1 MKSLVAKEIQDA
13 IQRLHTQ
20 GVWPASDLAEAQ
32 EILATIQD
40 NLNTP
45 DVKTHGDYS
54 SPVALRLAKVLRA
67 SPMILAKQIAEDL
80 IRPTKP
86 SKTFDRVEVAA
97 PGFLNFFLTSDS
109 LVTTVT
115 EILDQD
121 KKYGTSDMFKGQK
134 ILVEF
139 ISANPTGPL
148 TFANGRGGFT
158 GDVLAH
164 VLKSLG
170 AKTQREFYVNDRG
183 VQIDTLAE
191 SVIRR
196 WLLTQGIKVDFPEN
210 LYQGEYI
217 SDLVK
222 VLKLDVHTQ
231 ASVQELTTL
240 KKELKGKALKYMLK
254 DIQGVIQDKM
264 GIQFDEYF
272 SEASLYKT
280 GEIQEMLSFL
290 KQAELVYEKDG
301 ATWMRTT
308 NFGDDKDRVLIKSDG
323 EMTYFLSDVAYHW
336 NKFHV
341 RKFTWA
347 INLLGADHHGYIGR
361 LKAAVEAMSIA
372 GKFKDKPRMDIL
384 IMQMVRLMK
393 NGEEVR
399 MSKRKGQFITI
410 EEVIDEVGIDAV
422 RFFFLLYA
430 SNTHMDFDLALA
442 KEKNEKNPVY
452 YVQYAHARISSILK
466 QIKTPPPI
474 KHIHLQEQGELALA
488 KHLLQYPD
496 LLKKIGQDF
505 TVHALPQYTIEVARL
520 FHAFYAKCRVIED
533 EKVNPSRYALIRA
546 TQIVLKNAL
555 SMMGISAPK
564 SM

>member
-1 MKSLVAKEIQDA
+1 MKSLMAKELQES

-20 GVWPASDLAEAQ
+20 GVWPGTDWAQVEVVLAGLLEQ
-32 EILATIQD
+32 IE
-40 NLNTP
+40 TP
-45 DVKTHGDYS
+45 DVKAHGDYS
-54 SPVALRLAKVLRA
+54 SSVALRLAKALKA

-80 IRPTKP
+80 LRPSKP
-86 SKTFDRVEVAA
+86 SQYFERVEVAA
-97 PGFLNFFLTSDS
+97 PGFLNFFLKADA

-115 EILDQD
+115 EILEQE
-121 KKYGTSDMFKGQK
+121 KKYGSCDLFKGQK

-158 GDVLAH
+158 GDVL
-164 VLKSLG
+164 VNLLKVLG
-170 AKTQREFYVNDRG
+170 AKTQREYYVNDRG
-183 VQIDTLAE
+183 VQIETLAE

-196 WLLTQGIKVDFPEN
+196 WLLDQGMKVDFPEN

-222 VLKLDVHTQ
+222 ALKLDTHTKT
-231 ASVQELTTL
+231 SVQELTKL
-240 KKELKGKALKYMLK
+240 KAGLKGKALTYMLK
-254 DIQGVIQDKM
+254 DIQRVIQDKM

-280 GEIQEMLSFL
+280 GEIEEMLSML
-290 KQAELVYEKDG
+290 THAELVYEQDG

-361 LKAAVEAMSIA
+361 LQAAVEAMSRA

-384 IMQMVRLMK
+384 IMQLVRLMQ
-393 NGEEVR
+393 NGQEVR

-410 EEVIDEVGIDAV
+410 EEVIDEVGLDAV
-422 RFFFLLYA
+422 RFFFLMYA
-430 SNTHMDFDLALA
+430 SNTHMDFDLQLA
-442 KEKNEKNPVY
+442 KTQNEKNPVY

-466 QIKTPPPI
+466 QIKKAPAITQI
-474 KHIHLQEQGELALA
+474 DLHAEAELALA

-496 LLKKIGQDF
+496 LLKKVGQDF
-505 TVHALPQYTIEVARL
+505 GVHALPQYTIEVARL

-533 EKVNPSRYALIRA
+533 NRVNASRYALIRA
-546 TQIVLKNAL
+546 TQIVLRNAL
-555 SMMGISAPK
+555 NLMGISAPK

>member
-1 MKSLVAKEIQDA
+1 MKSLVAKELLES

-20 GVWPASDLAEAQ
+20 GVWPGSDLAQAQ
-32 EILATIQD
+32 PILESLQD
-40 NLNTP
+40 QVATP
-45 DVKTHGDYS
+45 DVAAHGDYS
-54 SPVALRLAKVLRA
+54 SPVALRLAKVFRA
-67 SPMILAKQIAEDL
+67 SPMILAKQIAEDVM
-80 IRPTKP
+80 RP
-86 SKTFDRVEVAA
+86 SKSNQVFEKVEVAA
-97 PGFLNFFLTSDS
+97 PGFLNFFLTSGA

-115 EILDQD
+115 EILEQD
-121 KKYGTSDMFKGQK
+121 KTYGSTDLFKGQK

-158 GDVLAH
+158 GDVL
-164 VLKSLG
+164 VNLLKVLG
-170 AKTQREFYVNDRG
+170 AKAQREYYVNDRG

-196 WLLTQGIKVDFPEN
+196 WLIDQGMKVDFPEN

-222 VLKLDVHTQ
+222 ALKLDTHTKT
-231 ASVQELTTL
+231 SVQELTKL
-240 KKELKGKALKYMLK
+240 KAGLKTKALKHMLK
-254 DIQGVIQDKM
+254 DIQRVITDKM
-264 GIQFDEYF
+264 GITFDEYF

-280 GEIQEMLSFL
+280 GEVEEMLSFL
-290 KQAELVYEKDG
+290 KGAELVYEQDG

-323 EMTYFLSDVAYHW
+323 ETTYYLSDVAYHW

-361 LKAAVEAMSIA
+361 LKAGVEALSRA
-372 GKFKDKPRMDIL
+372 GQFKEKPRMDIL

-393 NGEEVR
+393 NGQEVR

-430 SNTHMDFDLALA
+430 SNTHMDFDLQLA

-466 QIKTPPPI
+466 QIKKAPAVTQI
-474 KHIHLQEQGELALA
+474 DLQAPAELALA

-496 LLKKIGQDF
+496 LLKQMGQDF
-505 TVHALPQYTIEVARL
+505 GVHALPQYTIEVARL

-533 EKVNPSRYALIRA
+533 DTVNPSRYALIRA
-546 TQIVLKNAL
+546 TQIVLRNAL